1 MWEAFTLFMIFG
13 ALVTAGL
20 LFVNHSL
27 YKDFEG
33 KDPVVQV
40 VVCGNSALI
49 IPYTKR
55 LTSPNAPQGLFAV
68 VFALS
73 VNLLLLIL
81 SEILGVLSHRSAG
94 SKHDNTCSHALSE
107 NLASSNRTRLITWRA
122 NVLLLLT
129 IILAAL
135 PYYQCY
141 KALSQIRKR
150 QAKSRSACTHA
161 SLCTAH
167 LLCCHCCASL
177 L

>member
-1 MWEAFTLFMIFG
+1 M
-13 ALVTAGL
+13 TAGL

-40 VVCGNSALI
+40 CTCGNDTLI
-49 IPYTKR
+49 IPCVKR

-94 SKHDNTCSHALSE
+94 SKHDNTCSNAISE
-107 NLASSNRTRLITWRA
+107 SFASSNRTRLITWRV

-141 KALSQIRKR
+141 KALSHIRKP
-150 QAKSRSACTHA
+150 QAQSWSVCTHA

-167 LLCCHCCASL
+167 LLCLHCCVSVF
-177 L
+177 